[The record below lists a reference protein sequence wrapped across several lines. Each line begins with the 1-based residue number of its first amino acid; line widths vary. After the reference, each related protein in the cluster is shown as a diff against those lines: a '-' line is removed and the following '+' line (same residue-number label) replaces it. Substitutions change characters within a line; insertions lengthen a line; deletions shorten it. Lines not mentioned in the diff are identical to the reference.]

1 MAGQRPNFIDLRSQS
16 HGPFGGGS
24 GGQRSP
30 YGLPSPRLHIA
41 GEIPPELSP
50 LDAFAAQS
58 RLLQK
63 QLEEEKKSGRR
74 VSRLPP
80 LMIANSLA
88 ENRPGYLRSA
98 SASVAPNS
106 PEILDAPSPGA
117 AIKTEVEVHKNRPI
131 SLYPSFGDEP
141 DIPSIPPPP
150 RIDTINEEPYR
161 GRGPGSSAD
170 VSYFGARTE
179 QSPTDFEREHRFSR
193 TGNSP
198 SYVQPRPSADSLR
211 QSGPR
216 RQQDGN
222 LAPHGYSSRA
232 LAPPRSPFAQREPS
246 PRSTSDSSEDDYVVS
261 HDNLG
266 LSPPHRK
273 ESIGSA
279 MSTSPT
285 TAAFHAHTI
294 RRTPSISSEISVGGT
309 RLPRPAFNFSRP
321 LSRASMISLSGL
333 PNDGPS
339 RQASSDSQPSFVL
352 ADDTANTPVSIQS
365 EGFPDTSYETGPA
378 PSYVY
383 SKFSLPR
390 GKLLQR
396 NSLIFQEPPAFSG
409 TNQTHGAAPPSPP
422 SQPTLY
428 LGRPSLD
435 PGRPSYDGRPSTESI
450 PKTSRFS
457 EDSMSVS
464 GTSSST
470 IKARSLAPS
479 MDMDAEQHVEKAIE
493 FHEAGS
499 LTKSTY
505 HLRLAAR
512 QNHPTGMLL
521 YALACRHGWGM
532 RANQKEGVAWL
543 RKAADC
549 AGLEVADD
557 EQLEKGG
564 VAVDFLE
571 KKSRKAQFALSIYE
585 LGVSHMNGWGIEQD
599 KALALRCFEIAGSK
613 LSWLRSSQ
621 SYTNWT

>member
-1 MAGQRPNFIDLRSQS
+1 MAGHRPNFIDLRSQS
-16 HGPFGGGS
+16 HGPLGGG
-24 GGQRSP
+24 GRSP
-30 YGLPSPRLHIA
+30 HGLPSPRLHIA

-63 QLEEEKKSGRR
+63 QLEEEKRSGRR

-98 SASVAPNS
+98 SAADTPHT
-106 PEILDAPSPGA
+106 PEAQSPGMA
-117 AIKTEVEVHKNRPI
+117 LKSEVEVPTNRPI
-131 SLYPSFGDEP
+131 SLYPSFGGAP
-141 DIPSIPPPP
+141 DIPSMPPPP
-150 RIDTINEEPYR
+150 RTDANSDHFHR
-161 GRGPGSSAD
+161 GARPHSPAD
-170 VSYFGARTE
+170 DSYFGDRTE
-179 QSPTDFEREHRFSR
+179 QSPTDLEKEHRFPR
-193 TGNSP
+193 TANSTP
-198 SYVQPRPSADSLR
+198 YIQPRPSADSLR
-211 QSGPR
+211 QPRPR

-222 LAPHGYSSRA
+222 LAPYGYNSRA
-232 LAPPRSPFAQREPS
+232 LAPPRSPFAQPEPS
-246 PRSTSDSSEDDYVVS
+246 PRSFSDSSEDDLSVG
-261 HDNLG
+261 HENMG
-266 LSPPHRK
+266 LSPPRRK
-273 ESIGSA
+273 QSIGSA
-279 MSTSPT
+279 MSASPT
-285 TAAFHAHTI
+285 TASIHGHTI

-321 LSRASMISLSGL
+321 LSRASIISVGGM
-333 PNDGPS
+333 PFDGPS

-365 EGFPDTSYETGPA
+365 EGFPDTNLETGPA

-396 NSLIFQEPPAFSG
+396 NSLIFQEPLTMFATS
-409 TNQTHGAAPPSPP
+409 QTQGAAPPSPP

-428 LGRPSLD
+428 LGRPSLE
-435 PGRPSYDGRPSTESI
+435 PARPSYDSRPSTDSFAT
-450 PKTSRFS
+450 TSRFS
-457 EDSMSVS
+457 EESMSAS
-464 GTSSST
+464 GASSST

-532 RANQKEGVAWL
+532 RPNQKEGVAWL
-543 RKAADC
+543 RKAADS

-599 KALALRCFEIAGSK
+599 KVLALRCFEIAGSK
-613 LSWLRSSQ
+613 SSPFFMLVF
-621 SYTNWT
+621 YEKY